1 MYQQHYFRIIYPEFY
16 AISSDTI
23 NHRIICH
30 LCGIESQ
37 RILWRKRKMIWLEIL
52 TGAFICVA
60 ILDIFYWKEANQ
72 NAKRQLHQSSGT
84 RSFNAHR

>member
-1 MYQQHYFRIIYPEFY
+1 
-16 AISSDTI
+16 
-23 NHRIICH
+23 
-30 LCGIESQ
+30 
-37 RILWRKRKMIWLEIL
+37 MIWLEIL

-72 NAKRQLHQSSGT
+72 NAKRQLRQSSGT